1 MHQRFYPN
9 AVETRS
15 AVDDCLNLQGRC
27 HGRRGKF
34 HHQSATV
41 SAIRPVIVAAQSIP
55 NIGQIQSKSYSR
67 TSSVSYEP
75 KWPCC
80 GIVELLVDD
89 DFGGFLSNPPTQD
102 FKVRFCFLKIK
113 IVSKS
118 RARDSQSCL
127 EQET

>member
-9 AVETRS
+9 AVETM
-15 AVDDCLNLQGRC
+15 
-27 HGRRGKF
+27 RRG
-34 HHQSATV
+34 QQLMTV
-41 SAIRPVIVAAQSIP
+41 SAICPVIVPAQSIP

-67 TSSVSYEP
+67 TSSVLYEP
-75 KWPCC
+75 KRPCC

-89 DFGGFLSNPPTQD
+89 DFGGCLSNPPTQG

-113 IVSKS
+113 IIFISG
-118 RARDSQSCL
+118 ARDSQSCL